1 MRFPGWDLPER
12 KAFIAATV
20 AVSAAGAVRW
30 RPGVAVAKPAA
41 LAALAVTV
49 ARGTRQRSAVDN
61 ALLGTAI
68 AASAAG
74 DYFMYREEF
83 ATGTEK
89 DRQIQTGASMFGIA
103 HLAYLALATGHGARP
118 TRRRLLPRF
127 SIMNEV
133 AALLILNQPRLL
145 PVLGVYG
152 GLLSTMAATVA
163 DPDLASGSSNDPT
176 RLLPVGGIVFMA
188 SDATLMNRRFLLR
201 GALPRAA
208 AEAVVLSTYFVAQMF
223 LLDGLDAVSR
233 RHRSHRQGRAA
244 QAVAIPPEPACALSS
259 IGITSHSAR

>member
-1 MRFPGWDLPER
+1 MPFPGWHLPER

-20 AVSAAGAVRW
+20 AVSAAGALRR

-41 LAALAVTV
+41 LAALAVTI
-49 ARGTRQRSAVDN
+49 ARGTRQRSAIDN

-68 AASAAG
+68 CASAAG

-89 DRQIQTGASMFGIA
+89 DRQIQTGASMFGLA
-103 HLAYLALATGHGARP
+103 HLAYLGVLTRHGARP
-118 TRRRLLPRF
+118 SRRRLLPRL
-127 SIMNEV
+127 SVMNEV

-145 PVLGVYG
+145 PVLGIYG
-152 GLLSTMAATVA
+152 GVLSTMAATAA
-163 DPDLASGSSNDPT
+163 DPTLISGGRGDPT
-176 RLLPVGGIVFMA
+176 RLLSAGGIVFMA

-201 GALPRAA
+201 GALPRAVT
-208 AEAVVLSTYFVAQMF
+208 EAVVLSTYFVAQMF

-233 RHRSHRQGRAA
+233 RDRS
-244 QAVAIPPEPACALSS
+244 
-259 IGITSHSAR
+259 